1 MTLRALHEPG
11 YAAQWRGPP
20 SDFQDK
26 MLGAIVGFWPK
37 VTRWEGKFKLS
48 QNRPAAERTRIQA
61 AFSAGSA
68 DGQALARWMA

>member
-37 VTRWEGKFKLS
+37 VTRWEGKFKLN
-48 QNRPAAERTRIQA
+48 QNRPAA
-61 AFSAGSA
+61 
-68 DGQALARWMA
+68 